1 MFNVGGAEMLVIM
14 VVALIVLGPNK
25 LPDAAR
31 QAGKWMGEFRKIST
45 GFQREMRDAMNQ
57 ISDPLDLGSSGSSGP
72 TVGSSNGST
81 AKGSPSSGG
90 PSNGSAPKAVGP
102 TLDKT
107 ADLPAARPSLEKP
120 GDASSADA
128 S

>member
-14 VVALIVLGPNK
+14 VVALLVLGPNK

-31 QAGKWMGEFRKIST
+31 QAGKWMAEFRKVSS

-57 ISDPLDLGSSGSSGP
+57 ISDPLDIGPGSKGSSLTSTNGSNGASTNGSSR
-72 TVGSSNGST
+72 
-81 AKGSPSSGG
+81 PS
-90 PSNGSAPKAVGP
+90 
-102 TLDKT
+102 LDK
-107 ADLPAARPSLEKP
+107 ASEPSPAPRPSLEKP
-120 GDASSADA
+120 GDSSSADP